1 MAVMNPIQRVAS
13 LHMEKQAASGMFG
26 FTKSVQRDVE
36 SAIRK
41 LQKKTES
48 MSRALENKHQES
60 GSYLT
65 MRGDVS
71 RCPAAKALSGQCL
84 INKAPVR
91 VLKGPMGYKPS
102 CVKACHKSISDLIL
116 YAGELA
122 HSLHTRD
129 REHIPFLK
137 AYAKRKRCPFAKLL
151 LENHPPV
158 VEAELL

>member
-1 MAVMNPIQRVAS
+1 MNTIQRVAS

-41 LQKKTES
+41 LQKKTEAL
-48 MSRALENKHQES
+48 SRPLENRHQEA

-65 MRGDVS
+65 LRGNVS
-71 RCPAAKALSGQCL
+71 KCPAAKALSGQCL
-84 INKAPVR
+84 LNKAPTR

-116 YAGELA
+116 YAGEVA
-122 HSLHTRD
+122 HSLHNRD
-129 REHIPFLK
+129 RDHIPFLK
-137 AYAKRKRCPFAKLL
+137 MYVKRRRCPFAKIL

-158 VEAELL
+158 VDKELL